1 MVSPRSLPAAT
12 RASLNCWATW
22 GVVPMIGA
30 TAILLEPPNQPP
42 APLKMPPLLGPPG
55 PPPQPDNEASAQAAS
70 ATDAMRLSQQRT

>member
-1 MVSPRSLPAAT
+1 
-12 RASLNCWATW
+12 
-22 GVVPMIGA
+22 MIGA

-55 PPPQPDNEASAQAAS
+55 PPPQPDKEASAQAAS